1 MNAAAPPGTAVPRHV
16 GIVPDGNRRWAR
28 RHGHS
33 VLEGHRRGSDTTI
46 RFLDWCRR
54 TGVEMVTVWALSL
67 DNAAKRP
74 ELAGMLTVITELAD
88 AVADRGWHLS
98 VIGAPERLPDPG
110 IPTALRLAEKR
121 SAPGGL
127 RVNLAVA
134 YDGREEI
141 ITAVQSLLARHP
153 EKPLDS
159 QALTD
164 CLAERGQPP
173 CDLIIRT
180 SGEQRLSGF
189 LLWQSGTAELHFS
202 PELWPDFTEQSL
214 KEALASYAGRER
226 RYGA

>member
-1 MNAAAPPGTAVPRHV
+1 M

-33 VLEGHRRGSDTTI
+33 VLEGHRRGADTTV
-46 RFLDWCRR
+46 RVLDRCGRA
-54 TGVEMVTVWALSL
+54 GVETVTVWALSL

-74 ELAGMLTVITELAD
+74 ELAGMLTVIIELAD
-88 AVADRGWHLS
+88 AVADRGWYLR
-98 VIGAPERLPDPG
+98 VIGAPERLPDPA
-110 IPTALRLAEKR
+110 IRAALHSAEKR

-127 RVNLAVA
+127 RVYLAVA
-134 YDGREEI
+134 YDGRQEI
-141 ITAVQSLLARHP
+141 ISAVQSLLAEHP
-153 EKPLDS
+153 AGSLDS

-164 CLAERGQPP
+164 RLSERGQPP

-189 LLWQSGTAELHFS
+189 LLWQSSTAELYFS
-202 PELWPDFTEQSL
+202 PELWPDFTELSL
-214 KEALASYAGRER
+214 NDALASYAGRQR